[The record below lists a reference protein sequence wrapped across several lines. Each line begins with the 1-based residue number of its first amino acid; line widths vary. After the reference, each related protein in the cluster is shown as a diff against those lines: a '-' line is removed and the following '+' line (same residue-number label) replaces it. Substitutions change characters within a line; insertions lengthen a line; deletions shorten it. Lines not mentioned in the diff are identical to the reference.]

1 MISIRFFGG
10 RTVDSAPSPDANGRV
25 WGRVV
30 VAPLTAA
37 S

>member
-10 RTVDSAPSPDANGRV
+10 RESAAEWEGASAA
-25 WGRVV
+25 
-30 VAPLTAA
+30 VAVAESLTDG